1 MIKLLRALIFGMLI
15 SLTVSCQNKP
25 QNRMLEDYT
34 KLPKFEWV
42 ENVCS
47 PLGYPIEVYRGGLEG
62 NTYASLSQGVT
73 TGEWGSSGGGTN
85 NGVKPLPSRINCIW
99 VSYAENCT
107 YSIDSDIDYQRMVQ
121 LFKEGYPD
129 SNRKFGKKQT
139 TFDTVLVGFAP
150 GGVVVI
156 WAMGAGRTV
165 EVGRYKGEKYTVPQ
179 AEIDKLDNHERLL
192 FDATDRKNIML
203 NTKVIPLEV
212 REAHA
217 GKPIPFGLWDT
228 YRTRY
233 SWRPTFVLRTEGEM
247 VATYYDMFNG
257 EAEEIFAEG
266 LIENKFEKRAIPK
279 RINFGWR
286 DKEGQGYG
294 GRIIFD
300 EQEILNAFEEIYKDD
315 IEGASELQF
324 SINYAN
330 DYVTVLLKQRE
341 KEIRLPKTKVK
352 VYHSSKLTLKK

>member
-1 MIKLLRALIFGMLI
+1 MIKPIKLLIFGLLI

-62 NTYASLSQGVT
+62 DTYASLSQGVT

-85 NGVKPLPSRINCIW
+85 NGIKPLPSRINCIW
-99 VSYAENCT
+99 ISYAENCT
-107 YSIDSDIDYQRMVQ
+107 YSIDSEIDYERMVK

-150 GGVVVI
+150 GGIVVI

-179 AEIDKLDNHERLL
+179 AEIDKLDNHKRLL

-217 GKPIPFGLWDT
+217 GKSIPFGLWDT

-233 SWRPTFVLRTEGEM
+233 SWRPTYVVREEGGQVDE
-247 VATYYDMFNG
+247 VRIGCFNG
-257 EAEEIFAEG
+257 EAENLFDEE
-266 LIENKFEKRAIPK
+266 LVENKYKKRAIPK
-279 RINFGWR
+279 GLGFGWK
-286 DKEGQGYG
+286 DKNGQNYG
-294 GRIIFD
+294 GHVKFD
-300 EQEILNAFEEIYKDD
+300 EQEIFNAFNEFYKDD
-315 IEGASELQF
+315 IKGESELQF

-330 DYVTVLLKQRE
+330 DYVTVLLKQGD
-341 KEIRLPKTKVK
+341 KEIRLSKTKVTTYK
-352 VYHSSKLTLKK
+352 SSLK